1 MIMKM
6 RKKVSALAATIT
18 MIGSL
23 AGGANGAVTITFSAE
38 GDNTRT
44 TITGSIN
51 TTGLTFS
58 SPIGG
63 AGSFGMSNNRD
74 LQITKAPG
82 RWIHA
87 DHGLT
92 LPTWHSIDEAQ
103 TIDADDIT
111 GRDFGIEGTKIFLPE
126 SYTSESEINTDFRIL
141 RKLSEIDPQSGVI
154 LTLGNGDTV
163 SVLVVPEP
171 SSSLLLGLGGIAV
184 LLRRVRRGIS

>member
-1 MIMKM
+1 MKN
-6 RKKVSALAATIT
+6 KTKVSILAATIM

-51 TTGLTFS
+51 TTGLTFTG
-58 SPIGG
+58 PIGG
-63 AGSFGMSNNRD
+63 PGNFGMPSNTG
-74 LQITKAPG
+74 LQITQAPG
-82 RWIHA
+82 RWMYA
-87 DHGLT
+87 DHGIA
-92 LPTWHSIDEAQ
+92 LPTWHSIDEVH
-103 TIDADDIT
+103 TIEATDIT
-111 GRDFGIEGTKIFLPE
+111 GKDFGIENTIIILPE
-126 SYTSESEINTDFRIL
+126 SYTSGSEINTDFLIK

-171 SSSLLLGLGGIAV
+171 SSTLLLGLGSMGL
-184 LLRRVRRGIS
+184 LLRRASRRA